1 MVHVSYVCVHVS
13 AINNYNYYIRCAGY
27 QNKSQRHGQYYM
39 NIFAGKN
46 VYGEGAWQV
55 TDRRSFEAEEISQVK
70 NAEVVPSDYG
80 LSVCFFMQKGGQ
92 IYIPLS
98 RDSKLN
104 AGDSFDVANAEIL
117 TLHKE
122 GSGTIERVMEK

>member
-1 MVHVSYVCVHVS
+1 
-13 AINNYNYYIRCAGY
+13 
-27 QNKSQRHGQYYM
+27 M

-55 TDRRSFEAEEISQVK
+55 ESKREFDAEEMAQVK
-70 NAEVVPSDYG
+70 KAEVVTSDYG
-80 LSVCFFMQKGGQ
+80 LSVCFFMAKGGQ

-104 AGDSFDVANAEIL
+104 AGDSVDVHNAFIL

-122 GSGTIERVMEK
+122 GSGTIERILEKN

>member
-1 MVHVSYVCVHVS
+1 
-13 AINNYNYYIRCAGY
+13 
-27 QNKSQRHGQYYM
+27 M
-39 NIFAGKN
+39 NVFLGKQ

-55 TDRRSFEAEEISQVK
+55 ESSRSFDPEEVAQV
-70 NAEVVPSDYG
+70 NRAEVVTSDYG
-80 LSVCFFMQKGGQ
+80 LSVCFFMKRGGQ

-104 AGDSFDVANAEIL
+104 AGDAVDVSKATIL

-122 GSGTIERVMEK
+122 GSGTIERILE

>member
-1 MVHVSYVCVHVS
+1 
-13 AINNYNYYIRCAGY
+13 
-27 QNKSQRHGQYYM
+27 M
-39 NIFAGKN
+39 NVFAGKT

-55 TDRRSFEAEEISQVK
+55 VEKRAFEAEELAMVK

-80 LSVCFFMQKGGQ
+80 LSVCFFMVKGGQ

-104 AGDSFDVANAEIL
+104 AGDSLDPSKAEIL

-122 GSGTIERVMEK
+122 GSGTIERILEK